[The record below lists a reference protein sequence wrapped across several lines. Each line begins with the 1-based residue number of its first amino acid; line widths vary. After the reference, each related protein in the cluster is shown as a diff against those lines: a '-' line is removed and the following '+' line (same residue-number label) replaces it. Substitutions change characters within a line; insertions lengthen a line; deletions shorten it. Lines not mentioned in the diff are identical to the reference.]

1 MSLTREPGTGPTR
14 LKPRIAFLEKVS
26 DLAAPMGV
34 EVMPDEDPG
43 DRSGTEARGYG
54 GRRTLDRGAVQE
66 ATSTQN
72 SDLVLLCPR
81 TKDYGEKQ

>member
-1 MSLTREPGTGPTR
+1 
-14 LKPRIAFLEKVS
+14 
-26 DLAAPMGV
+26 
-34 EVMPDEDPG
+34 MPDEDPG